1 MLKDKTVFHEKIQ
14 RFLYNGKMVK
24 EVFGAWE
31 HTKNESCKTVARKIM
46 SMSECK
52 HYTQT
57 EHTHINLQKGEYVL
71 IGISPKIPT
80 RWYSGHIHWRKFV
93 WMIVLF
99 LSLAGS

>member
-80 RWYSGHIHWRKFV
+80 RWYSGHIHPRKFV
-93 WMIVLF
+93 WMMLVYCP
-99 LSLAGS
+99 

>member
-57 EHTHINLQKGEYVL
+57 EKNTHIYAYKKVNMYLLVSHQKFRQDDML
-71 IGISPKIPT
+71 DISIQGNF
-80 RWYSGHIHWRKFV
+80 S
-93 WMIVLF
+93 
-99 LSLAGS
+99 